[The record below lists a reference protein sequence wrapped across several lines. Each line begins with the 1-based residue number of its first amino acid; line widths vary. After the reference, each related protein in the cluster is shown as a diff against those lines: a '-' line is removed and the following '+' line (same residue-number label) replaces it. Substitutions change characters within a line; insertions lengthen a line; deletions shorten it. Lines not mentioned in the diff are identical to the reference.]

1 MAIWGCDKLAYLF
14 WPSLAQTLEHLE
26 ELKIKECESLEHLI
40 IEEENGDE
48 TVPNMC
54 WPKLKKLEISDCKR
68 LKYVFPITLAQGLP
82 RLESAKIIDC
92 PQLIQVFNMAIEREE
107 EDIVLPQLRVLTLNG
122 CPLLTRFSIKQG
134 VVPLQLHLKDVP
146 LSAFKEY
153 ISNAKL
159 NLTLERKTDQ
169 LKNLVPNVDSR
180 GLNELNFL
188 KIEDCKELECL
199 VDTTSNEGGH
209 VTLTMALL
217 NLVELVIRNMRG
229 LRMLCKGQCPKQFL
243 PKLEK
248 LEIENCREMTSLLI
262 SPEVRVTADSG
273 NFMIS
278 LQSLRVLKISYCGRL
293 KYLFSPSIAQSLV
306 LLEQLYIDHCDA
318 LQHIILTELENDGHN
333 HPPLKQVLNVAQG
346 TDCAITVLPQLK
358 HLYLRWLSNLS
369 CFCSQNYL
377 ILLPSLEMLRVWRCP
392 RLIDFTIH
400 KQVNEQAQLKEMY
413 LGDLGND
420 IVCDT
425 INFPSTPSTS
435 SVNWEYITVANCKK
449 MFQIQPAGASHFL
462 SRVEGIGLDNI
473 HHLQGPIQI
482 PALQYLKELHVSDC
496 NRLKSLFS
504 AVLARNLPQLSELRI
519 TDCEELEEIFE
530 TDQTQY
536 ISSSSSSSSSQARL
550 HPISL
555 PSLQYIKIY
564 GCNKLTRLFPL
575 NVIHS
580 AASKLQSI
588 KIYWAS
594 KVEIIFWYYGE
605 FDHDINEI
613 TLPQLEQFRLF
624 ELPSLKNLNP
634 TGYHLLLPTLEDLE
648 VRGYPQLTT
657 CFGRDT
663 LQRVWHTKTQTPQEG
678 DSDNQPTCNDVYWCG
693 GDSDNKVL

>member
-1 MAIWGCDKLAYLF
+1 MH
-14 WPSLAQTLEHLE
+14 AQQGFPL
-26 ELKIKECESLEHLI
+26 
-40 IEEENGDE
+40 
-48 TVPNMC
+48 C
-54 WPKLKKLEISDCKR
+54 WPKLKTLE
-68 LKYVFPITLAQGLP
+68 
-82 RLESAKIIDC
+82 IIDC
-92 PQLIQVFNMAIEREE
+92 PQLMQVNVAKERGE
-107 EDIVLPQLRVLTLNG
+107 EDIVLPQLEVLTLKC
-122 CPLLTRFSIKQG
+122 CPLLTRFLIKQG
-134 VVPLQLHLKDVP
+134 VPLKLHLEDVGV

-159 NLTLERKTDQ
+159 NLTLGRQTIHK
-169 LKNLVPNVDSR
+169 KNLVPNVDSR

-188 KIEDCKELECL
+188 KLEDCEELECL
-199 VDTTSNEGGH
+199 VDTRSNEGGH
-209 VTLTMALL
+209 VSTTVALS
-217 NLVELVIRNMRG
+217 NLVELVIRTMPG

-243 PKLEK
+243 QKLDK

-262 SPEVRVTADSG
+262 SPEVRVTDSG
-273 NFMIS
+273 NFIS
-278 LQSLRVLKISYCGRL
+278 LQSLRVLKISNCGRL

-318 LQHIILTELENDGHN
+318 LQHIILTGLENDGHH
-333 HPPLKQVLNVAQG
+333 HPPLKQVFNVAQG
-346 TDCAITVLPQLK
+346 IDCAIVLPQLK

-369 CFCSQNYL
+369 SFCSENYL
-377 ILLPSLEMLRVWRCP
+377 ILLPSLKLLRVWACP

-435 SVNWEYITVANCKK
+435 SVNWECITVANCEKI
-449 MFQIQPAGASHFL
+449 FQIRASGAAHFL
-462 SRVEGIGLDNI
+462 SRVKGIGLDNI

-482 PALQYLKELHVSDC
+482 PALQYLKDLHVSDC
-496 NRLKSLFS
+496 NRLKCLFS

-530 TDQTQY
+530 MDQTLA
-536 ISSSSSSSSSQARL
+536 SSSSSHAHL

-555 PSLQYIKIY
+555 PSLQCIEIY

-575 NVIHS
+575 SVIHS

-594 KVEIIFWYYGE
+594 KVEIILWHYGE
-605 FDHDINEI
+605 LDHDINEI

-624 ELPSLKNLNP
+624 ELPSLKTLNP

-648 VRGYPQLTT
+648 VRGCPQLTT
-657 CFGRDT
+657 CFVRDNS
-663 LQRVWHTKTQTPQEG
+663 QRVWHTKTQTPQEG
-678 DSDNQPTCNDVYWCG
+678 GSDNQPTCNDVYWCEATFSSEATSG
-693 GDSDNKVL
+693 LKKNWVILLAMSMEDLIKLQLHHQLEQDALLL